1 MAKYEKYMDDPD
13 IVDEPMALREVHAI
27 RLMLR
32 EEAKNM
38 TPEEHTRHVRERT
51 RNVIEKY
58 GLKVKPRQGTF
69 VMT

>member
-1 MAKYEKYMDDPD
+1 MVKYEKYMDDPD
-13 IVDEPMALREVHAI
+13 IIDEPMALREVHAI

-38 TPEEHTRHVRERT
+38 MPEEHARHVREQT

-58 GLKVKPRQGTF
+58 GLKVQHRQRTF
-69 VMT
+69 VTT